1 MVCYTTK
8 LCFLSEKKNPP
19 LLESML
25 DYVDSIERKAKLLEG
40 ELLEGEVWQNLK
52 QRSLRIR
59 KG

>member
-1 MVCYTTK
+1 
-8 LCFLSEKKNPP
+8 
-19 LLESML
+19 ML